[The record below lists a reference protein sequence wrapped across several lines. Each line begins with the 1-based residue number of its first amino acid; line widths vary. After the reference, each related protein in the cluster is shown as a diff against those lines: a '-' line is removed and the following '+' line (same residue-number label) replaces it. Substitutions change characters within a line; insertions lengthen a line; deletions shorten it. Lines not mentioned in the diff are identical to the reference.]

1 MVAARRAIYDGIQ
14 LPVVEM
20 PVKLIARLLIVVVA
34 GQRVALRAAAV
45 ESVVEHDALIPVP
58 RAAHHVAGLSALR
71 SRVLTVIDCMRSLEL
86 GVTDCSDGI
95 REAAVVELDG
105 HHYAL
110 IVDLVEDVVEA
121 LSEPVPVRAAMGAGW
136 ERVSEGM
143 VETEAGPLLLIDIA
157 ALVNGAER
165 QAA

>member
-1 MVAARRAIYDGIQ
+1 MSD
-14 LPVVEM
+14 L
-20 PVKLIARLLIVVVA
+20 LLIVTI
-34 GQRVALRAAAV
+34 GGERVALAAAAV
-45 ESVVEHDALIPVP
+45 ESVVELDTLIPVP
-58 RAAHHVAGLSALR
+58 RAAAHVAGLSALR

-86 GVTDCSDGI
+86 GQTNCADGI

-121 LSEPVPVRAAMGAGW
+121 LSEPVSVRAAMGAGW
-136 ERVSEGM
+136 ERVSKGM
-143 VETEAGPLLLIDIA
+143 VETDQGPLLLVDVA
-157 ALVNGAER
+157 ALVAGAER